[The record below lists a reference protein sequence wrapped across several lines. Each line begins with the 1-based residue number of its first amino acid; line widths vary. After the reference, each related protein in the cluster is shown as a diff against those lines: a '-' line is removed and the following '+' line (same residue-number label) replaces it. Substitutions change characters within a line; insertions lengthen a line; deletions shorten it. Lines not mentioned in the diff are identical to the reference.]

1 MKEHISFLKSK
12 DFDLIFK
19 EVNVKNLCDY
29 KSLLSN
35 SFINLRTMNN

>member
-19 EVNVKNLCDY
+19 EVNVVIINLCLA
-29 KSLLSN
+29 KAL
-35 SFINLRTMNN
+35 